1 MYYSQVDGV
10 VKLMVSLTK
19 KSLISFKI
27 LPWWN
32 VVSYYKK
39 QKQRSGSFEG
49 KNKNKRTFCYSVTF
63 LEQLLLQHWQ
73 TDASELKKKH
83 QPFKYISM
91 SCKFT
96 TQKMKISIKDF
107 FSKCDQIGSFLRIWS
122 HLLKKSLMESFI
134 FCAVLFT
141 LVRSDF

>member
-49 KNKNKRTFCYSVTF
+49 KIKIKELSVI
-63 LEQLLLQHWQ
+63 L
-73 TDASELKKKH
+73 
-83 QPFKYISM
+83 
-91 SCKFT
+91 
-96 TQKMKISIKDF
+96 
-107 FSKCDQIGSFLRIWS
+107 
-122 HLLKKSLMESFI
+122 
-134 FCAVLFT
+134 
-141 LVRSDF
+141 